1 MKNKEQVL
9 NQIRNQVLVSC
20 QAYEPNPHATIPDMV
35 KMALAG
41 QLAGCK
47 GFRANHPDYV
57 RAIRKAVGEEPV
69 IIGIWKVHT
78 PGNDVYITPN
88 MQAVRELVDAGADII
103 ALDCTDRVSAY
114 GYKCVTLVKQIK
126 AEFPDIVVMADCSTY
141 EEAKKAAEEG
151 ADIVAST
158 LSGYTDYTKER
169 YPLGTDFQLLKDMAT
184 IPGVFVL
191 AEGRIWTREEAVKAF
206 ESGANACVIGTAITS
221 PWMITDRFIKAVDKH
236 FGR

>member
-1 MKNKEQVL
+1 MKSKEQVL

-20 QAYEPNPHATIPDMV
+20 QAYEPNPHATINDMV

-69 IIGIWKVHT
+69 IIGIWKIHT
-78 PGNDVYITPN
+78 PGNDVYITPT
-88 MQAVRELVDAGADII
+88 MQAVRELVDAGSDII
-103 ALDCTDRVSAY
+103 ALDCTNRVNAY
-114 GYKCVTLVKQIK
+114 GKYCYDLIPQIK
-126 AEFPDIVVMADCSTY
+126 EEYPDIVIMADCSTY
-141 EEAKKAAEEG
+141 EEAKHAAELG

-158 LSGYTDYTKER
+158 LSGYTEYTLDR

-184 IPGVFVL
+184 IPNVFVL
-191 AEGRIWTREEAVKAF
+191 AEGRIWTREEAVTAF
-206 ESGANACVIGTAITS
+206 ESGASACVIGTAITS
-221 PWMITDRFIKAVDKH
+221 PWMITDRFVKAVNKH
-236 FGR
+236 FNR